1 MRIYRFRDLRPA
13 GVHFVRKH
21 IRDLELRGEFPQRFK
36 LGEKSVAWVAEE
48 VDAWVDAKIRARRP
62 VVKAT
67 ERESARA
74 GA

>member
-1 MRIYRFRDLRPA
+1 MRVYRFQDLRGA

-21 IRDLELRGEFPQRFK
+21 IRALERAGEFPQHFN
-36 LGEKSVAWVAEE
+36 LGEKAVGWVAEE

-62 VVKAT
+62 VVKVT
-67 ERESARA
+67 ERESAQA